1 MSGYYK
7 PSIRINPNTCSWQQK
22 KKRENTR
29 GRAQRTVKSEKR
41 PRGPEMRFN
50 FNPKFSNSGHTY
62 IKTEM
67 KESQKKEK
75 KMKGRMGEQWTYLN
89 PEGSMAERV
98 LSHPVL

>member
-1 MSGYYK
+1 MLLAAE
-7 PSIRINPNTCSWQQK
+7 

-62 IKTEM
+62 VKTEM
-67 KESQKKEK
+67 KESPKKRDK
-75 KMKGRMGEQWTYLN
+75 N
-89 PEGSMAERV
+89 EGTNG
-98 LSHPVL
+98 